1 MASPLL
7 IDFLTN
13 EVLPKMILTF
23 FVAHLQAGHLSLG
36 IAEIDSVLL
45 LNCQKYILLLFTF
58 NFDNSHYIEYVYT
71 VPSKYV
77 ALIAGLYT
85 EILPMGGEFRVW
97 RKEGGQ
103 KLKSIREVLHMLS
116 LWHAKW

>member
-23 FVAHLQAGHLSLG
+23 FVAHLQAGLLSLG

-58 NFDNSHYIEYVYT
+58 NFDNSHYIECVYT
-71 VPSKYV
+71 VPPSSSNCRAVYRNFANV
-77 ALIAGLYT
+77 
-85 EILPMGGEFRVW
+85 GG
-97 RKEGGQ
+97 GGGGGGANLGYGKKRGAETQ
-103 KLKSIREVLHMLS
+103 
-116 LWHAKW
+116 